1 LKYASSQV
9 VSEPTNEASADG
21 DIAIGEVARRAGTR
35 PSAIRY
41 YERIG
46 LLPTAKRVAGRRR
59 YDGDVLRW
67 LEMIAL
73 ARRMGLTLAETRTLI
88 WGFPAGTPPA
98 ERWGELARTKLADLE
113 EQIRRLEGMQAL
125 LREALA
131 CRCSSLE
138 ECVAR
143 ATNRP

>member
-1 LKYASSQV
+1 V
-9 VSEPTNEASADG
+9 VSNPAHEASADG
-21 DIAIGEVARRAGTR
+21 GIAIGEVARRAEIR

-46 LLPTAKRVAGRRR
+46 LLPTAERVAGRRR

-67 LEMIAL
+67 LEIIAL
-73 ARRMGLTLAETRTLI
+73 VRRMGMTLAETRTLI

-98 ERWGELARTKLADLE
+98 ERWGELAQSKLADLD
-113 EQIRRLEGMQAL
+113 EQIRRLEEMRAL
-125 LREALA
+125 LQEALA
-131 CRCSSLE
+131 CQCSSLD

-143 ATNRP
+143 ATERP